1 VDNHGKETVP
11 EIEGEGYGG
20 SRGIGEK
27 GLVSVFFGNGLFGVN
42 GMIMMFFKRL
52 IIMVN
57 ASTRNENSRVD
68 LPARDCRII
77 MFRHSHEY
85 HTSAMC
91 FMC

>member
-1 VDNHGKETVP
+1 MDNHGKETVP

-27 GLVSVFFGNGLFGVN
+27 GLVSVFFLVTVSLGVN
-42 GMIMMFFKRL
+42 GIIMMFFKRL
-52 IIMVN
+52 IMVN

>member
-1 VDNHGKETVP
+1 
-11 EIEGEGYGG
+11 
-20 SRGIGEK
+20 
-27 GLVSVFFGNGLFGVN
+27 
-42 GMIMMFFKRL
+42 MMFFKRL

-91 FMC
+91 FMY